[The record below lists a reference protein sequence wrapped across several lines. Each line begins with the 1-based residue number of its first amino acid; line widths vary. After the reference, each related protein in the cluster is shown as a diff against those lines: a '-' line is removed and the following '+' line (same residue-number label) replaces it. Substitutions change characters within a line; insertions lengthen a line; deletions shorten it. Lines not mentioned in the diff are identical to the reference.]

1 MVNDIEHKTF
11 AVDVNMDKG
20 MTDMINASKEQ
31 DKNKKFKWWLIIGG
45 IILAIIVVIVILVA
59 IFG

>member
-20 MTDMINASKEQ
+20 MTDMINASKE
-31 DKNKKFKWWLIIGG
+31 
-45 IILAIIVVIVILVA
+45 
-59 IFG
+59 